1 MPLTALSGFDGLGDA
16 PRLAETILALM
27 PDTGILVID
36 TDMRFV
42 LVEGGVFA
50 RHGYDTKTFV
60 GRDIR
65 EVIPAAA
72 WSRLGELWIGALAGE
87 PSELDWES
95 VDTKREYWLH
105 FVPLRTRADRVVGA
119 LGLAQD
125 ITERVRAR
133 AQVLHRLTLQ
143 GAVSSLGSMA
153 LGSVALD
160 DLLPLAARVVHD
172 GLGTDLIVVLEH
184 TAEGAVVRAS
194 AGEADPPSP
203 DELRFDGGETFLSH
217 DLRSEARFQAPGLE
231 AAGMRS
237 LIAAPIGSGATG
249 FGSVVACSRRR
260 AAFARD
266 DKGFVESIANV
277 LMSAVG
283 RARAV
288 ARAAEAETRM
298 SQFWELS
305 LDPLAILSSDG
316 RFVDVSRAWE
326 QILGWTPEELIG
338 RPAQEF
344 FVSEDRPGA
353 GAGEV
358 PFAPGADALPEVVNR
373 FRAKDGSFRWLLW
386 SVRQAPD
393 GSLHAVAKD
402 ITERHEDRELAR
414 RREEQLNDAQR
425 LAGVGSWEL
434 DLSSGE
440 LHVSRHMREMLA
452 LDASLSTAQ
461 ALLARVHP
469 ADRGRVEGLLGGDA
483 ERFAEPVDVRTA
495 GPGGSEGCLVVIATP
510 VRDDTGGQVALRG
523 TVEDVTAERSAAE
536 ALRRS
541 EERFSQGFDHAP
553 IGMALT
559 DPRPCASCASMTPSA
574 SWWGARGRRCST

>member
-42 LVEGGVFA
+42 LVEGGVYA

-105 FVPLRTRADRVVGA
+105 FVPLRTRADQVVGA

-249 FGSVVACSRRR
+249 VRIRGRVQPAAGGLRRGRQGVRGVDRERADVRGRTCPRGGARGGGRDADVA
-260 AAFARD
+260 
-266 DKGFVESIANV
+266 V
-277 LMSAVG
+277 LG
-283 RARAV
+283 AV
-288 ARAAEAETRM
+288 ARPARD
-298 SQFWELS
+298 L
-305 LDPLAILSSDG
+305 LLRRPL
-316 RFVDVSRAWE
+316 RRRQRRV
-326 QILGWTPEELIG
+326 
-338 RPAQEF
+338 
-344 FVSEDRPGA
+344 
-353 GAGEV
+353 
-358 PFAPGADALPEVVNR
+358 GADRSA
-373 FRAKDGSFRWLLW
+373 G
-386 SVRQAPD
+386 
-393 GSLHAVAKD
+393 
-402 ITERHEDRELAR
+402 R
-414 RREEQLNDAQR
+414 RR
-425 LAGVGSWEL
+425 S
-434 DLSSGE
+434 
-440 LHVSRHMREMLA
+440 
-452 LDASLSTAQ
+452 
-461 ALLARVHP
+461 
-469 ADRGRVEGLLGGDA
+469 
-483 ERFAEPVDVRTA
+483 
-495 GPGGSEGCLVVIATP
+495 
-510 VRDDTGGQVALRG
+510 
-523 TVEDVTAERSAAE
+523 
-536 ALRRS
+536 
-541 EERFSQGFDHAP
+541 
-553 IGMALT
+553 
-559 DPRPCASCASMTPSA
+559 
-574 SWWGARGRRCST
+574 